1 MSQLVG
7 FPGGL
12 ALKNLP
18 AVQEMQETWVWS
30 LSQEDP
36 QEKEMATHSS
46 IFAWEIPLQRSL
58 ASYNPWGHK
67 ESDTTE
73 WLNNNKVARLFN
85 SFNLVHE
92 VSPALCVCVCVCVC
106 TAFIYVENLPK

>member
-1 MSQLVG
+1 M
-7 FPGGL
+7 
-12 ALKNLP
+12 
-18 AVQEMQETWVWS
+18 QEMQETWVWS

-67 ESDTTE
+67 ESDIQRDLVTE
-73 WLNNNKVARLFN
+73 NNKRHLFIN
-85 SFNLVHE
+85 VFVKE
-92 VSPALCVCVCVCVC
+92 
-106 TAFIYVENLPK
+106 FQ